1 MKRIVVVAACVA
13 FGGIVSMG
21 SAGAHPGVECH
32 NDGSHCLQHCTQFHR
47 HIDTAVCLVTHNFP
61 N

>member
-1 MKRIVVVAACVA
+1 MKRIVVVFACFA
-13 FGGIVSMG
+13 LGGIVNAG

-32 NDGSHCLQHCTQFHR
+32 NENHCLQHCTQFHR

-61 N
+61 S